1 MLIAVAC
8 NDVKLLSVNLF
19 SFVKLDFD
27 RYSEIRS
34 EMSFVGVS
42 VLADCRNDERY
53 LPCREKVFSG
63 QIRYQCVQKFVGHVL
78 RPTRAII
85 KVQVN
90 HCHKL
95 LC

>member
-27 RYSEIRS
+27 RYLEIQF

-42 VLADCRNDERY
+42 V
-53 LPCREKVFSG
+53 
-63 QIRYQCVQKFVGHVL
+63 
-78 RPTRAII
+78 
-85 KVQVN
+85 
-90 HCHKL
+90 
-95 LC
+95 